1 MKKLLKLYKMFYR
14 LLRLK
19 SEQRKEIERCAAAAF
34 SVRVNQIYKEY
45 LDIKQQFSLYE
56 KVMRP
61 YRICSPFE
69 LYEALESDHCL
80 KNQSSAAEHFD
91 LGRQLKQ
98 QENLK
103 QFEKHEKR
111 YKALLEDLKNDD
123 AGYASTQ
130 LHFFRTRC
138 DELDTLTHHLF
149 LTNVITFDQ
158 ESDIKYLSS
167 RAHEIIKNRLQE
179 RILWIARGIDRTIES
194 RKQKGSYKGEFTT
207 AVILANA
214 FNDIFYNQFGEFDIK
229 EGENK

>member
-19 SEQRKEIERCAAAAF
+19 SLQKKEIERHATAAF

-61 YRICSPFE
+61 YRICSPFD
-69 LYEALESDHCL
+69 LYEVLESDHCL

-91 LGRQLKQ
+91 LGRRLKQ

-111 YKALLEDLKNDD
+111 YKALLEDLENDD

-138 DELDTLTHHLF
+138 DELDALTHRLF
-149 LTNVITFDQ
+149 LTDVITFDQ
-158 ESDIKYLSS
+158 KSDIKYLSS

-179 RILWIARGIDRTIES
+179 RILWLARGIDRTIEN
-194 RKQKGSYKGEFTT
+194 RKQNGTYKGEFTT

>member
-19 SEQRKEIERCAAAAF
+19 SQQRKEIERCAAAAF
-34 SVRVNQIYKEY
+34 SVRANQIYKEY
-45 LDIKQQFSLYE
+45 LDIKQQLSLYE
-56 KVMRP
+56 KVMRQ
-61 YRICSPFE
+61 YRICSPFD
-69 LYEALESDHCL
+69 LYEVLESDHCP

-91 LGRQLKQ
+91 LGRRLKQ

-111 YKALLEDLKNDD
+111 YKALLEDLENDD

-149 LTNVITFDQ
+149 LTEVISFDQ

-179 RILWIARGIDRTIES
+179 RLLWLANGIDETIAI
-194 RKQKGSYKGEFTT
+194 RRQKGVYKDEFDT
-207 AVILANA
+207 ATILANA
-214 FNDIFYNQFGEFDIK
+214 FNDILGNVYGKNFTGHPEK
-229 EGENK
+229 K

>member
-19 SEQRKEIERCAAAAF
+19 SQQRKEIERCAAAAF
-34 SVRVNQIYKEY
+34 SVRANQIYKEY
-45 LDIKQQFSLYE
+45 LDIKQQLSLYE
-56 KVMRP
+56 KVMRQ
-61 YRICSPFE
+61 YRICSPFD
-69 LYEALESDHCL
+69 LYKTLESDHCL

-91 LGRQLKQ
+91 LGRRLKQ
-98 QENLK
+98 QENSK

-111 YKALLEDLKNDD
+111 YKTLLEDLENDD

-149 LTNVITFDQ
+149 LTDVITFDQ

-179 RILWIARGIDRTIES
+179 RILWIASGIDRTIES
-194 RKQKGSYKGEFTT
+194 RKQKGCYKGEFDT
-207 AVILANA
+207 ATILANA
-214 FNDIFYNQFGEFDIK
+214 FNDILGHVYDKNFTGHPEK
-229 EGENK
+229 E

>member
-19 SEQRKEIERCAAAAF
+19 SQQRKEIERHATTAF

-56 KVMRP
+56 QVMRP

-69 LYEALESDHCL
+69 LYEVLESDHRPE
-80 KNQSSAAEHFD
+80 NQSSAAEHFD
-91 LGRQLKQ
+91 LGRRLKQ

-111 YKALLEDLKNDD
+111 YKALLEDLENDD

-149 LTNVITFDQ
+149 LTDVITFDQ
-158 ESDIKYLSS
+158 VSDIKYLSR

-179 RILWIARGIDRTIES
+179 RILWLARGIDQTIEN
-194 RKQKGSYKGEFTT
+194 RKQNDTYKGEFTT